1 LANQLTRAEF
11 FAALLA
17 GAALS
22 PRPLTAAGMGDMLWE
37 HTLDYLRRL
46 DEKRQARFDALRTP
60 ADLEALRRD
69 VRAELVAMW
78 GPLPATR
85 TPLNPRQ
92 VGTIERSGYVIER
105 IIFESRPRF
114 YVTANL
120 YRPRDVTAPLPAVL
134 FSPGH
139 APDGKAHPAYQR
151 FCARMARLGF
161 VTLTWDPVCQGERL
175 QLWDSATKMYLT
187 GRGTVEHTFLG
198 RQCYLVG
205 LNLMQYRVWDAIRA
219 IDYLETRPE
228 VDAER
233 IAMAGHSGGGVET
246 MQLASLDRRL
256 KAAVALCAVA
266 SFRDNAEALILGD
279 PEQVLYGSLLEGI
292 DHPELL
298 ASFAP
303 RPLMIGATAEDF
315 IPVEGTR
322 RTYAAVARAFSILDA
337 AGKAGLTETPG
348 NHDLNPGLE
357 QAAATWIQQWC
368 AHPSDQAASPG
379 HEAEDE
385 VLPAEQLHC
394 TAGGQLAGSFEASTV
409 LSWNL
414 ERAQAIAP
422 QRKMPST
429 RDEFLLY
436 QGEIAQH
443 VREITRVGQFKAEAG
458 IYVPDRTFE
467 VGAFSRG
474 VALVV
479 ADLGKDHPLVRRAL
493 IDPLVASGYRV
504 VALDLRG
511 WGEAA
516 PHLPRLKVPFSWDDF
531 FANRA
536 LEIGRPLLGQ
546 RMKDLL
552 SVGPTRALRGD
563 WILAGVG
570 AGALVAAHAAVIE
583 PRVKRLITVG
593 GLLSYRSLLEDPLAV
608 EPFSSFLPGVIG
620 AYDVRDL
627 YAAAAPR
634 PVLVV
639 NPADAR
645 RVPMERVAAR
655 EKLDWAG
662 QVYETMGAAGSF
674 SLETK
679 VSSEQMRQIVTDW
692 LKG

>member
-1 LANQLTRAEF
+1 M
-11 FAALLA
+11 LA
-17 GAALS
+17 GAALTPS
-22 PRPLTAAGMGDMLWE
+22 PLRAAGLGDMLWE

-60 ADLEALRRD
+60 ADIEALRRD
-69 VRAELVAMW
+69 VRAELAAMW

-92 VGTIERSGYVIER
+92 VATIERPGYLIEK

-120 YRPRDVTAPLPAVL
+120 YRPREVTAPLPAVL

-139 APDGKAHPAYQR
+139 SSAGKAHPPYQR

-161 VTLTWDPVCQGERL
+161 VTLTWDPVGQGERL
-175 QLWDSATKMYLT
+175 QLWDSATKTYLAEP
-187 GRGTVEHTFLG
+187 GTAEHTLLG

-228 VDAER
+228 VDAGR
-233 IAMAGHSGGGVET
+233 IAMVGHSGGGAET
-246 MQLASLDRRL
+246 MQVASLEPRL
-256 KAAVALCAVA
+256 KAAVPLCAVA
-266 SFRDNAEALILGD
+266 GFRDKAEALILGD

-303 RPLMIGATAEDF
+303 RPVMIGAATEDF
-315 IPVEGTR
+315 IPIEGTR
-322 RTYAAVARAFSILDA
+322 RAYKSVARAFGVLDA
-337 AGKAGLTETPG
+337 AGKAGLVETRG
-348 NHDLNPGLE
+348 DHELSAGLE
-357 QAAATWIQQWC
+357 QAAAAWIQQWC
-368 AHPSDQAASPG
+368 ANPSDQAASPAAG
-379 HEAEDE
+379 TEDE
-385 VLPAEQLHC
+385 ALPVEQLNC
-394 TAGGQLAGSFEASTV
+394 TASGQVGQSLDASTV
-409 LSWNL
+409 LTWNG

-422 QRKMPST
+422 QRKAPST

-436 QGEIAQH
+436 QGEIAQQ
-443 VREITRVGQFKAEAG
+443 VREITRVGQFKPEAG

-474 VALVV
+474 VALVI
-479 ADLGKDHPLVRRAL
+479 ADLGKDHPLVRRGL

-511 WGEAA
+511 WGESA
-516 PHLPRLKVPFSWDDF
+516 PRMPRIEVPFLWDDF

-552 SVGPTRALRGD
+552 SVGPARALRSD

-583 PRVKRLITVG
+583 PRVSRLVTVG
-593 GLLSYRSLLEDPLAV
+593 GLLSYRSLLENPLAS
-608 EPFSSFLPGVIG
+608 EPFSSSLPGVIG
-620 AYDVRDL
+620 AYDVKDL
-627 YAAAAPR
+627 YAATAPR

-639 NPADAR
+639 NPTDER
-645 RVPMERVAAR
+645 RVPVERVAAW
-655 EKLDWAG
+655 EELDWTA
-662 QVYETMGAAGSF
+662 QVYEATGAADSL

-679 VSSEQMRQIVTDW
+679 VSSEQMRQILTGW
-692 LKG
+692 LKS